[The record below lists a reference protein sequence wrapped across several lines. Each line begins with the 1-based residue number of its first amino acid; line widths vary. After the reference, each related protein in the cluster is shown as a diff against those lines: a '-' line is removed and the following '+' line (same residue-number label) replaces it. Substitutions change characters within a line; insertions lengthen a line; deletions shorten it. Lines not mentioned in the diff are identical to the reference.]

1 MSNYWPL
8 FRSRPRPRSDRR
20 LNQSKQS
27 IWIDLDNSPHVPL
40 FLPIIKHYKAVGVEV
55 ILTARDHAQ
64 TVELLNLAGLSGEF
78 TVIGRH
84 FGKSTLKK
92 LAGLLQRAFQLSR
105 FIRSLGKRPNVAVS
119 HGSRSMVLAAW
130 MLRIPV
136 VTMYDYEFTE
146 TRIFNTLSNKILV
159 PNAIPDSTLDEI
171 GLSKKKREKY
181 AGIKE
186 ELYIRGYE
194 KDEAFW
200 AKFVDANQ
208 LTIADEIIIAVL
220 RPPAGTANYHSGQ
233 SDILFRAALDRL
245 LGSDNV
251 FTIITPRT
259 AEQREQIT
267 QTIRDLR
274 PQHPNFMLL
283 GKAVDGLDLVSNA
296 DLLISGGGTMNR
308 EAVLLGIPVYSI
320 FQGRRGSL
328 DDAMERSGQICFL
341 SDADDVRK
349 IDLVKKNANEKNALT
364 DRVELS
370 FRKQIDCFLNN
381 G

>member
-1 MSNYWPL
+1 MSSYWPL
-8 FRSRPRPRSDRR
+8 FRSRLRPRSDRR
-20 LNQSKQS
+20 LNPSKQS

-40 FLPIIKHYKAVGVEV
+40 FLPIIKHYKATGVDV

-78 TVIGRH
+78 TVVGRH
-84 FGKSTLKK
+84 YGKSTFKK
-92 LAGLLQRAFQLSR
+92 LTGLFQRAVQLSR
-105 FIRSLGKRPNVAVS
+105 FIRSGNKRPSVAVS

-146 TRIFNTLSNKILV
+146 TRIFNTLSNKVLV
-159 PNAIPDSTLDEI
+159 PDGIPDSILDEI
-171 GLSKKKREKY
+171 KLPRKKREKY

-194 KDEAFW
+194 TNEAFW
-200 AKFVDANQ
+200 TNFLDANK
-208 LTIADEIIIAVL
+208 LKIADDMIVTVL
-220 RPPAGTANYHSGQ
+220 RPPAGTANYHSRQ
-233 SDILFRAALDRL
+233 SDILFRAVLGRL
-245 LGSDNV
+245 LGSDNI

-259 AEQREQIT
+259 AEQREQINR
-267 QTIRDLR
+267 TISDLR
-274 PQHPNFMLL
+274 PQHSNFIVL

-341 SDADDVRK
+341 SDAEDVRK
-349 IDLVKKNANEKNALT
+349 IDLVKKTANARNALT

-370 FRKQIDCFLNN
+370 FRKQIDCFLNDD
-381 G
+381 